1 VLDGRRL
8 AAGVTTEAVEIV
20 GNGSEPVATSV
31 LRPDIGE
38 HFCHAGLTLPK
49 PAFLDVV
56 PLVASPWRSETYRG
70 S

>member
-1 VLDGRRL
+1 MLDGRRP

-20 GNGSEPVATSV
+20 RNESEPVATRE

-38 HFCHAGLTLPK
+38 HFCHAGLTLPT

-56 PLVASPWRSETYRG
+56 PLVASPRRDQTYRG